1 MAAAGDTPEASELRQ
16 RRLVGRIALVTGA
29 SRGLGRAIA
38 VALASEG
45 AHVVISARTVGAL
58 EEVDDEIGRAGGK
71 ATILPLDMK
80 RLDKVD
86 QLGPALY
93 ERWGK
98 LDVLIGNAGTLGNLT
113 PIAHVTDDVWDYTLN
128 LNLGANFR
136 LIRTLDPLL
145 QRSGAGRAVFVTS
158 GAARKSTA
166 YWGPYAVSKAALE
179 SLVKTYAAEI
189 ATTSVQACL
198 FNPGPVRTAMRAK
211 VFPGEDAG
219 LLPAPED
226 IAPLVVALALP
237 SSDVNG
243 RTFDAPAQRSAAVSD
258 VPASAGSG

>member
-1 MAAAGDTPEASELRQ
+1 MAPADDTPEATEPGLK
-16 RRLVGRIALVTGA
+16 RLAGRIALVTGA
-29 SRGLGRAIA
+29 SRGLGRAVAI
-38 VALASEG
+38 ALARDG
-45 AHVVISARTVGAL
+45 AHVVITARTVGAL
-58 EEVDDEIGRAGGK
+58 EEVDDEIVKAGGK

-98 LDVLIGNAGTLGNLT
+98 LDILIGNAGTLGNLT

-145 QRSGAGRAVFVTS
+145 KRSDAGRAVFVTS

-179 SLVKTYAAEI
+179 TLVNTYAAEI
-189 ATTSVQACL
+189 ATTAVQACL

-211 VFPGEDAG
+211 AFPGEDAA
-219 LLPAPED
+219 LLPTPDDVAPAIVEL
-226 IAPLVVALALP
+226 ILP
-237 SSDVNG
+237 TSDVNG
-243 RTFDAPAQRSAAVSD
+243 RTFAFQPVRSTGVSD
-258 VPASAGSG
+258 LPIFAGSE

>member
-1 MAAAGDTPEASELRQ
+1 MSGSGGSNGGGPAGTSSS
-16 RRLVGRIALVTGA
+16 RRLAGRIALVTGA

-38 VALASEG
+38 LALAAEG
-45 AHVVISARTVGAL
+45 AHVVISARTAGAL
-58 EEVDDEIGRAGGK
+58 EEVDDLINAAGGK
-71 ATILPLDMK
+71 ATILQLDMK
-80 RLDKVD
+80 RLDRVD

-98 LDVLIGNAGTLGNLT
+98 LDILIGNAGTLGNLT
-113 PIAHVTDDVWDYTLN
+113 PLAHVTDDVWDYTLN

-145 QRSGAGRAVFVTS
+145 KRSDAGRAIFITS

-179 SLVKTYAAEI
+179 TLVKTYAAEI

-198 FNPGPVRTAMRAK
+198 LNPGSIRTAMRAK
-211 VFPGEDAG
+211 AFPGEDPDT
-219 LLPAPED
+219 LPTPED
-226 IAPLVVALALP
+226 VAPVVVELALP
-237 SSDVNG
+237 SAAVNG
-243 RTFDAPAQRSAAVSD
+243 RTFEYAQLRDAATVS
-258 VPASAGSG
+258 